1 MSLIVRDAPFLRGVN
16 PPAVLQPPFLPD
28 RKGIIRM
35 RVITG
40 AARGR
45 RLIAPEG
52 LDTRPTTDKVKEAVC
67 SALQFEF
74 SSAAVL
80 DLFAGSGQMGIEALS
95 RGARSAVLCDRDPR
109 AVKCI
114 TQNVRACGF
123 SETAAVYQTDAAAY
137 LQRTAE
143 RFDIAFLDPPYH
155 KGLLPEILP
164 LLAPKMTKNGIIV
177 CEHEPELKLPE
188 QILEFHL
195 QKQKKYGKITVSIYR
210 IPEEAENP

>member
-1 MSLIVRDAPFLRGVN
+1 
-16 PPAVLQPPFLPD
+16 
-28 RKGIIRM
+28 M

-40 AARGR
+40 SARGR
-45 RLIAPEG
+45 KLLTPEG
-52 LDTRPTTDKVKEAVC
+52 LDTRPTTDKVKEAIC

-95 RGARSAVLCDRDPR
+95 RGARSAVLTDRNPR
-109 AVKCI
+109 AVRCI
-114 TQNVRACGF
+114 TENVKACGF
-123 SETAAVYQTDAAAY
+123 SDIAAVYQTDAAAF
-137 LQRTAE
+137 LQRTVD

-155 KGLLPEILP
+155 KGFLPEILP
-164 LLAPKMTKNGIIV
+164 MLAPKMSKNGIIV

-210 IPEEAENP
+210 IPETEAEGSERG